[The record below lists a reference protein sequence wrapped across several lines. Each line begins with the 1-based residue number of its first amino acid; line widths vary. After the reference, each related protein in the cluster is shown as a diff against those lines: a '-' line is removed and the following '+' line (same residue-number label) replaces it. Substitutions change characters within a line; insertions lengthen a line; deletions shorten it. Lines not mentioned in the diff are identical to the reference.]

1 MKYMI
6 WFGVIFAFMI
16 ISGLVAGQDA
26 LAYSEKSY
34 PYRLLMIVNN
44 SCTSSLVTSKRDVV
58 FIVSPLTIYTATPS
72 LKKTTYQY

>member
-26 LAYSEKSY
+26 LAYSDPPTKDKKQFVSGVFLVGFVGIYSGAIYLHKASEMKKVSIQSEKY
-34 PYRLLMIVNN
+34 N
-44 SCTSSLVTSKRDVV
+44 
-58 FIVSPLTIYTATPS
+58 
-72 LKKTTYQY
+72 